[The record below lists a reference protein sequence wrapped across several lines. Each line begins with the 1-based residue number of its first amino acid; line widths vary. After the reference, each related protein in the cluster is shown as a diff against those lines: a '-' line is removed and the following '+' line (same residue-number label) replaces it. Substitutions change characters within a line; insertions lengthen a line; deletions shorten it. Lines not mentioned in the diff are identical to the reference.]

1 MRLLFIGDVVGR
13 PGREALAAAM
23 PGLRAERMPD
33 LVVTNGENAA
43 GGVGITKETAE
54 EIFAAGAN
62 AITLGNHT
70 YRHRDVYPYLDSE
83 QRIIRPANFAE
94 SNPGRGQVIV
104 EAAGMRV
111 CVINLSGQMHMQ
123 VERNPFTA
131 IDDLLGS
138 LAGAADAFVVDFHA
152 ELTSEK
158 VAMGWHLDGR
168 VATVLGTHTHVPTA
182 DARVLPGGTAHISD
196 VGMTGS
202 RAGVIGVRREQA
214 LEAFRTQMPVRFDTA
229 DEDVWL
235 MGVAVEI
242 GDDGLARGIEQI
254 LLPVPS

>member
-13 PGREALAAAM
+13 PGREALATAM
-23 PGLRAERMPD
+23 PDLRAERMPD
-33 LVVTNGENAA
+33 LVVVNGENVA

-54 EIFAAGAN
+54 ELFAAGADV
-62 AITLGNHT
+62 ITLGNHT
-70 YRHRDVYPYLDSE
+70 YRHREVYPYLDSE
-83 QRIIRPANFAE
+83 QRVLRPANFREA
-94 SNPGRGQVIV
+94 NPGRGHTIV

-111 CVINLSGQMHMQ
+111 AVISLSGQMHLQ

-131 IDDLLGS
+131 IDQLLES
-138 LAGAADAFVVDFHA
+138 LAGAADAIVVDFHA

-158 VAMGWHLDGR
+158 VAMGWHLAGR
-168 VATVLGTHTHVPTA
+168 VAAVLGTHTHVPTA
-182 DARVLPGGTAHISD
+182 DARVLPGGTAHMAD

-229 DEDVWL
+229 DEDIWL
-235 MGVAVEI
+235 MGAVVEI
-242 GDDGLARGIEQI
+242 GDDGLARGVDQI
-254 LLPVPS
+254 LLPLSS